1 MAPATCE
8 PSLPRLTRANRISCA
23 SIWRELM
30 ERDGWGSVD
39 EAWSQFRQQLE
50 LGRELEIVD
59 ENGDPLDLGG
69 DYPLDESGDDA
80 YD

>member
-1 MAPATCE
+1 
-8 PSLPRLTRANRISCA
+8 
-23 SIWRELM
+23 M